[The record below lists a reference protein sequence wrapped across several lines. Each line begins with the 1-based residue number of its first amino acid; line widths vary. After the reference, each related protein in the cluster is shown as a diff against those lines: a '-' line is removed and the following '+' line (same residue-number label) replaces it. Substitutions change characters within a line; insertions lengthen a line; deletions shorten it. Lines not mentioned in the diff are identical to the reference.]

1 MKKNTDEAYI
11 ILCCQLIEAQLN
23 WGTSAGWTNQDFENL
38 SEKIREATSVMLSA
52 TTLKRIWGRVKYD
65 SAPTVTTLNTLAQFA
80 GFENWRRFL
89 QEKATGVVP
98 QEKATGVAPQENA
111 TGVAPQENASGVVPQ
126 ENASGVAPQEKASG
140 VTPQEKAS
148 GVTPQEKASGVVPQQ
163 PQGAP
168 SAATDRQHATSSPKK
183 QTYIWIALAA
193 GIIIITSI
201 LGFNYIRGKK
211 MPKPVNTEQY
221 QFSSRKMVTE
231 GVPNTVI
238 FDYNATSAP
247 EDSVFIQQNWD
258 PSKRV
263 QVSRQQHQST
273 SVYYYPGHFQ
283 AKLVVSDQV
292 VKEHS
297 LLIKTK
303 GWLPMIEQTPVPVY
317 FTEAGARSGDEL
329 GLSIAQIRDKNIPL
343 QPEAP
348 WVRYSNV
355 GNWEPLTTSRFRF
368 EAELKNDFGEGSAV
382 CRHTHVYLL
391 CEGGAII
398 IPLAAKGCISD
409 MNLMLPRQ
417 FVSGK
422 TSDLS
427 GLGVNF
433 DQWVKLRCESLNGQ
447 IRIFINDTLAFQ
459 TAMPGEGL
467 NISGINF
474 RFQGTGRIRNVTLK
488 DI

>member
-1 MKKNTDEAYI
+1 MKKNTDEAHI
-11 ILCCQLIEAQLN
+11 ILCCRLIEAQLN
-23 WGTSAGWTNQDFENL
+23 WGSSAGWTNQDFENL
-38 SEKIREATSVMLSA
+38 SEKVREATSVTLSA

-80 GFENWRRFL
+80 GFENWRSFL
-89 QEKATGVVP
+89 QEKVGGAAEE
-98 QEKATGVAPQENA
+98 EKENAGGIAPQ
-111 TGVAPQENASGVVPQ
+111 P
-126 ENASGVAPQEKASG
+126 
-140 VTPQEKAS
+140 
-148 GVTPQEKASGVVPQQ
+148 
-163 PQGAP
+163 PQGTP
-168 SAATDRQHATSSPKK
+168 SATTAAGTTSSPQKR
-183 QTYIWIALAA
+183 TYIWIALAA

-201 LGFNYIRGKK
+201 LGFNYMQGKK
-211 MPKPVNTEQY
+211 IPKPVHAEQY

-238 FDYNATSAP
+238 FDYDATSAP

-292 VKEHS
+292 VKEHT

-317 FTEAGARSGDEL
+317 FTEAEARSGDEL
-329 GLSIAQIRDKNIPL
+329 GLSIQQIRDKNIPL

-417 FVSGK
+417 FISGK

-433 DQWVKLRCESLNGQ
+433 DQWVKLRCEAQDNQ
-447 IRIFINDTLAFQ
+447 ISIFINDTLAFQ

-488 DI
+488 DH